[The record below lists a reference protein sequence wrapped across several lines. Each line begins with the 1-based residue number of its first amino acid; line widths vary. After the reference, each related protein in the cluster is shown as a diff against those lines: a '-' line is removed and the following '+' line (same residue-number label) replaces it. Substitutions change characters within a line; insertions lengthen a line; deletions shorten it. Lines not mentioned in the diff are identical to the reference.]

1 MRTSRL
7 ESFKRGFLTN
17 LLNSKVILFISL
29 SLVQFATPGHGPL
42 FLQILCLGGV
52 LGLMALAFFITL
64 GYLSGS
70 LGKFLLK
77 RGPLQAILPKAL
89 SMVFLGLALRLLFL
103 KRPAWN

>member
-1 MRTSRL
+1 MAFAPET
-7 ESFKRGFLTN
+7 FPIFLGAAAV
-17 LLNSKVILFISL
+17 LLIT
-29 SLVQFATPGHGPL
+29 AGHGPL

-52 LGLMALAFFITL
+52 IGLMALAFFITL

-77 RGPLQAILPKAL
+77 RGPLQAILSKAL
-89 SMVFLGLALRLLFL
+89 SMVFLWLALHLLFL